1 MRYVI
6 LKASDYSLEFSC
18 RYCCTIGCNPYEF
31 SALEGTDNIE
41 ESSHEKIHIVAS
53 VSLEHGDG
61 DCMDI
66 VEFAV
71 KMKANSIIEV

>member
-1 MRYVI
+1 VTTPWNSPVI
-6 LKASDYSLEFSC
+6 TAAPWDA
-18 RYCCTIGCNPYEF
+18 IPEF
-31 SALEGTDNIE
+31 SAPKETDNIK

-66 VEFAV
+66 VEFAM